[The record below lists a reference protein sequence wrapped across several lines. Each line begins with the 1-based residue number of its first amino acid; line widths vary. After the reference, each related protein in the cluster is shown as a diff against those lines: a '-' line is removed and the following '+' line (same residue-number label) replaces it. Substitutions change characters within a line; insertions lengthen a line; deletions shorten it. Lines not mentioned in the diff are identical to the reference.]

1 MLLILR
7 LLASDDFF
15 ANHRWSRGP
24 GDDETGGTALET
36 ALRGQLQLIVRKN
49 MHLRQPRAETPTE
62 FITMGA
68 DSDFT
73 AAAKLA
79 VQDMIDL
86 LMEKASLSRS
96 ETNRIAGIAADLHI
110 SEVADEKVGAYT
122 TIAKSVLRSLPRK
135 RRANGNSSK

>member
-24 GDDETGGTALET
+24 GDGETGGTALET
-36 ALRGQLQLIVRKN
+36 SLRGQLQLIVRKN

-96 ETNRIAGIAADLHI
+96 EANRIAEL
-110 SEVADEKVGAYT
+110 
-122 TIAKSVLRSLPRK
+122 LPTCI
-135 RRANGNSSK
+135 

>member
-1 MLLILR
+1 
-7 LLASDDFF
+7 
-15 ANHRWSRGP
+15 
-24 GDDETGGTALET
+24 
-36 ALRGQLQLIVRKN
+36 

-62 FITMGA
+62 LITMGA